1 MFSFEEEE
9 EDEEEEDEARHKSAP
24 ETSAC
29 GCESTCE
36 KTFLA
41 EVSLSVIVVVDVP
54 ILLIFRGERNEEIR
68 ERKEA
73 RVMTSLVD
81 DDDDESENGS
91 GKERTLEDIFSLFS
105 LSHFQRNDENE
116 TSSKRDSFERLLFG
130 CVFLLQ
136 RCRVDAER
144 KEEDEMKKKIEK
156 KKQSANKKLNVGEK
170 LKLAEDVERSLR
182 EIGCPLPLRAH
193 QIVGLDS
200 ENVFPVVQWLTKRA
214 MIATRE
220 TMEENE
226 EEEDERRRNRRR
238 RSRWSAAR
246 SSDGF
251 GASALFSTSSTQTTT
266 TTRTRDP
273 FRSIQLQRNSVT
285 TRTLRR
291 AAESNLNRD
300 LEQEG
305 EEKMT
310 NGCLMEF
317 GHRVSGRSRLYGT
330 RAGGSSALATR
341 AAADAAARNRSE
353 KTEKDGDDEGTSSSM
368 VEGGEADEML
378 GLTDEEL
385 AQREEA
391 RLKRM
396 LSEYLVKNDENDEN
410 ASNVSSHS
418 VAELLMKMKGDEIVK
433 AMHAFGDDFDG
444 ESGSS
449 SSFAGLSG
457 AAGRILRIERA
468 TRAVARRL
476 EMEKRKLDSKR
487 EEMDEAELNTKQAKD
502 AYENAKKENETVISK
517 KIELENSVVDPA
529 QKKLVDALANMAKRR
544 AALKKEEASF
554 RKTCKKELKS
564 LKAKVIS
571 IDEERAQSGE
581 LAKIAATSSQY
592 EKEQEKRDKRVNEL
606 AKRSKKNAILS
617 RRLDDV
623 PHSAELAQYETRFR
637 ELKNA
642 VTHKLRETKRQF
654 VLYNS
659 LAKRNEH
666 AAKEISLLNSV
677 KEQLHLLDTKIGK
690 QSLRDSLRDISS
702 AVSKTA
708 DNAERRKNNEK
719 RAEELLA
726 EDQRD
731 HIEKRKE
738 YLKLTKEFK
747 DLCKRE
753 EKCLRSLEEDEE
765 KDNSDDSDDTS
776 SSSSDEDKDDDE
788 EEETDK

>member
-1 MFSFEEEE
+1 MQQ
-9 EDEEEEDEARHKSAP
+9 KK
-24 ETSAC
+24 
-29 GCESTCE
+29 G
-36 KTFLA
+36 
-41 EVSLSVIVVVDVP
+41 
-54 ILLIFRGERNEEIR
+54 
-68 ERKEA
+68 
-73 RVMTSLVD
+73 MTSLDESD
-81 DDDDESENGS
+81 DDFGRSFK
-91 GKERTLEDIFSLFS
+91 KERTLEDIFSLFS
-105 LSHFQRNDENE
+105 LSHFQQNDEENE
-116 TSSKRDSFERLLFG
+116 TSGDSFERLLFG

-136 RCRVDAER
+136 RCRVDVGR
-144 KEEDEMKKKIEK
+144 KEDAKKTIKQK
-156 KKQSANKKLNVGEK
+156 KRANKKLNVGEK

-214 MIATRE
+214 MVSTRE

-226 EEEDERRRNRRR
+226 EEEDEKRRNRRRR
-238 RSRWSAAR
+238 RSRWSAAAR

-251 GASALFSTSSTQTTT
+251 GASALCSTT

-300 LEQEG
+300 LEREG

-341 AAADAAARNRSE
+341 AAAEAAARNRSE
-353 KTEKDGDDEGTSSSM
+353 KTEKDGGDEGTSSSM

-410 ASNVSSHS
+410 ASNVSSNT
-418 VAELLMKMKGDEIVK
+418 VAELLMKMKGDEIAK

-444 ESGSS
+444 EPGSS

-517 KIELENSVVDPA
+517 RIELENSVVDPA

-581 LAKIAATSSQY
+581 LAKIAETSSQY

-654 VLYNS
+654 ALYNS

-666 AAKEISLLNSV
+666 AAKEISLLTSV

-753 EKCLRSLEEDEE
+753 EKCLQSLEEGEE
-765 KDNSDDSDDTS
+765 KDSSDDSDNTS
-776 SSSSDEDKDDDE
+776 SSSSDEDKDDDDDDE
-788 EEETDK
+788 NTDK

>member
-1 MFSFEEEE
+1 
-9 EDEEEEDEARHKSAP
+9 
-24 ETSAC
+24 
-29 GCESTCE
+29 
-36 KTFLA
+36 
-41 EVSLSVIVVVDVP
+41 
-54 ILLIFRGERNEEIR
+54 
-68 ERKEA
+68 
-73 RVMTSLVD
+73 MTSLDNESD
-81 DDDDESENGS
+81 DDFGRSFK
-91 GKERTLEDIFSLFS
+91 KERTLEDIFSLFS
-105 LSHFQRNDENE
+105 LSHFQQNDEENE
-116 TSSKRDSFERLLFG
+116 TSGDSFERLLFG

-136 RCRVDAER
+136 RCRVDVGR
-144 KEEDEMKKKIEK
+144 KEDAKKTIKQK
-156 KKQSANKKLNVGEK
+156 KRANEKLNVGEK

-214 MIATRE
+214 MVSTRE

-226 EEEDERRRNRRR
+226 EEEDEKRRNRRR
-238 RSRWSAAR
+238 RSRWSAAAR

-251 GASALFSTSSTQTTT
+251 GASALCSTT
-266 TTRTRDP
+266 TTRMRDP

-300 LEQEG
+300 LEREG

-341 AAADAAARNRSE
+341 AAAEAAARNRSE
-353 KTEKDGDDEGTSSSM
+353 KTEKDGGDEGTSSSM

-410 ASNVSSHS
+410 ASNVSSNS
-418 VAELLMKMKGDEIVK
+418 VAELLMKMKGDEIAK

-444 ESGSS
+444 EPGSS

-517 KIELENSVVDPA
+517 RIELENSVVDPA

-581 LAKIAATSSQY
+581 LAKIAETSSQY

-654 VLYNS
+654 ALYNS

-666 AAKEISLLNSV
+666 AAKEISLLTSV

-753 EKCLRSLEEDEE
+753 EKCLQSLEEGEE
-765 KDNSDDSDDTS
+765 KDSSDDSDNTS
-776 SSSSDEDKDDDE
+776 SSSSDEDKDDDDDDE
-788 EEETDK
+788 NTDK

>member
-1 MFSFEEEE
+1 
-9 EDEEEEDEARHKSAP
+9 
-24 ETSAC
+24 
-29 GCESTCE
+29 
-36 KTFLA
+36 
-41 EVSLSVIVVVDVP
+41 
-54 ILLIFRGERNEEIR
+54 
-68 ERKEA
+68 
-73 RVMTSLVD
+73 MTSIVD
-81 DDDDESENGS
+81 DNNESDV
-91 GKERTLEDIFSLFS
+91 GKEERTLEDIFALFS
-105 LSHFQRNDENE
+105 LSSHFFQRRENDFDEKDE
-116 TSSKRDSFERLLFG
+116 TSGRDSFERLLFG

-136 RCRVDAER
+136 RCGVDAER
-144 KEEDEMKKKIEK
+144 KEDVSTTKK
-156 KKQSANKKLNVGEK
+156 KKQNRKLNVGEK
-170 LKLAEDVERSLR
+170 LKLAEDIERSLR
-182 EIGCPLPLRAH
+182 EVGCPLPLRAH

-200 ENVFPVVQWLTKRA
+200 EHVFPVVQWLTKRA
-214 MIATRE
+214 MRATRE
-220 TMEENE
+220 SMEENE
-226 EEEDERRRNRRR
+226 EEEDEKRRNGRRRNR
-238 RSRWSAAR
+238 WNAARR

-251 GASALFSTSSTQTTT
+251 GASGLCSRSASASTT

-300 LEQEG
+300 LEREG

-341 AAADAAARNRSE
+341 AAAEAAARSRSE
-353 KTEKDGDDEGTSSSM
+353 KTEKDGGDEGTSSSM

-410 ASNVSSHS
+410 ASNVSSNS
-418 VAELLMKMKGDEIVK
+418 VAELLMKMKGDEIAK

-444 ESGSS
+444 EPGSS

-654 VLYNS
+654 ALYNS

-666 AAKEISLLNSV
+666 AAKEISLLTSV

-765 KDNSDDSDDTS
+765 KDSSDDSDDTS
-776 SSSSDEDKDDDE
+776 SSSSDEDKDDDGE

>member
-1 MFSFEEEE
+1 
-9 EDEEEEDEARHKSAP
+9 
-24 ETSAC
+24 
-29 GCESTCE
+29 
-36 KTFLA
+36 
-41 EVSLSVIVVVDVP
+41 
-54 ILLIFRGERNEEIR
+54 
-68 ERKEA
+68 
-73 RVMTSLVD
+73 MTSIIVD
-81 DDDDESENGS
+81 DDNDESDV
-91 GKERTLEDIFSLFS
+91 GKEERTLEDIFALFS
-105 LSHFQRNDENE
+105 LSSHFQENDFDEKDE
-116 TSSKRDSFERLLFG
+116 TSGRDSFERLLFG

-136 RCRVDAER
+136 RCGVDAER
-144 KEEDEMKKKIEK
+144 KEDVSNTKKK
-156 KKQSANKKLNVGEK
+156 KKQNRKLNNVGEK
-170 LKLAEDVERSLR
+170 LKLAEDIERSLR
-182 EIGCPLPLRAH
+182 EVGCPLPLRAH

-200 ENVFPVVQWLTKRA
+200 EHVFPVVQWLTKRA
-214 MIATRE
+214 MRATRE
-220 TMEENE
+220 SVEENE
-226 EEEDERRRNRRR
+226 EEEDEKRRNGRRRNR
-238 RSRWSAAR
+238 WSDARR

-251 GASALFSTSSTQTTT
+251 GASALCSRSASASRT

-300 LEQEG
+300 LEREG

-341 AAADAAARNRSE
+341 AAAEAAARSRSE
-353 KTEKDGDDEGTSSSM
+353 KTEKDGGDEGTSSSM

-410 ASNVSSHS
+410 ASNVSSNS

-654 VLYNS
+654 ALYNS

-666 AAKEISLLNSV
+666 AAKEISLLTSV

-765 KDNSDDSDDTS
+765 KDSSDDSDDTS
-776 SSSSDEDKDDDE
+776 SSSSDEDKDDDGE

>member
-1 MFSFEEEE
+1 
-9 EDEEEEDEARHKSAP
+9 
-24 ETSAC
+24 
-29 GCESTCE
+29 
-36 KTFLA
+36 
-41 EVSLSVIVVVDVP
+41 
-54 ILLIFRGERNEEIR
+54 
-68 ERKEA
+68 
-73 RVMTSLVD
+73 MTSIVD
-81 DDDDESENGS
+81 DNNESDV
-91 GKERTLEDIFSLFS
+91 GKEERTLEDIFALFS
-105 LSHFQRNDENE
+105 LSSHFFQRRENDFDEKDE
-116 TSSKRDSFERLLFG
+116 TSGRDSFERLLFG

-136 RCRVDAER
+136 RCGVDAER
-144 KEEDEMKKKIEK
+144 KEDVSTTKK
-156 KKQSANKKLNVGEK
+156 KKQNRKLNVGEK
-170 LKLAEDVERSLR
+170 LKLAEDIERSLR
-182 EIGCPLPLRAH
+182 EVGCPLPLRAH

-200 ENVFPVVQWLTKRA
+200 EHVFPVVQWLTKRA
-214 MIATRE
+214 MRATRE
-220 TMEENE
+220 SMEENE
-226 EEEDERRRNRRR
+226 EEEDEKRRNGRRRNR
-238 RSRWSAAR
+238 WNAARR

-251 GASALFSTSSTQTTT
+251 GASGLCSRSASASTT

-300 LEQEG
+300 LEREG

-341 AAADAAARNRSE
+341 AAAEAAARSRSE
-353 KTEKDGDDEGTSSSM
+353 KTEKDGGDEGTSSSM

-410 ASNVSSHS
+410 ASNVSSNT
-418 VAELLMKMKGDEIVK
+418 VAELLMKMKGDEIAK

-444 ESGSS
+444 EPGSS

-517 KIELENSVVDPA
+517 RIELENSVVDPA

-581 LAKIAATSSQY
+581 LAKIAETSSQY

-654 VLYNS
+654 ALYNS

-666 AAKEISLLNSV
+666 AAKEISLLTSV

-753 EKCLRSLEEDEE
+753 EKCLQSLEEGEE
-765 KDNSDDSDDTS
+765 KDSSDDSDNTS
-776 SSSSDEDKDDDE
+776 SSSSDEDKDDDDDDE
-788 EEETDK
+788 NTDK

>member
-1 MFSFEEEE
+1 
-9 EDEEEEDEARHKSAP
+9 
-24 ETSAC
+24 
-29 GCESTCE
+29 
-36 KTFLA
+36 
-41 EVSLSVIVVVDVP
+41 
-54 ILLIFRGERNEEIR
+54 
-68 ERKEA
+68 
-73 RVMTSLVD
+73 MTSIVD
-81 DDDDESENGS
+81 DNNESDV
-91 GKERTLEDIFSLFS
+91 GKEERTLEDIFALFS
-105 LSHFQRNDENE
+105 LSSHFFQRRENDFDEKDE
-116 TSSKRDSFERLLFG
+116 TSGRDSFERLLFG

-136 RCRVDAER
+136 RCGVDAER
-144 KEEDEMKKKIEK
+144 KEDVSTTKK
-156 KKQSANKKLNVGEK
+156 KKQNRKLNVGEK
-170 LKLAEDVERSLR
+170 LKLAEDIERSLR
-182 EIGCPLPLRAH
+182 EVGCPLPLRAH

-200 ENVFPVVQWLTKRA
+200 EHVFPVVQWLTKRA
-214 MIATRE
+214 MRATRE
-220 TMEENE
+220 SMEENE
-226 EEEDERRRNRRR
+226 EEEDEKRRNGRRRNR
-238 RSRWSAAR
+238 WNAARR

-251 GASALFSTSSTQTTT
+251 GASGLCSRSASASTT

-300 LEQEG
+300 LEREG

-341 AAADAAARNRSE
+341 AAAEAAARSRSE
-353 KTEKDGDDEGTSSSM
+353 KTEKDGGDEGTSSSM

-410 ASNVSSHS
+410 ASNVSSNS

-444 ESGSS
+444 EPGSS

-517 KIELENSVVDPA
+517 RIELENSVVDPA

-654 VLYNS
+654 ALYNS

-666 AAKEISLLNSV
+666 AAKEISLLTSV

-765 KDNSDDSDDTS
+765 KDSSDDSDDTS
-776 SSSSDEDKDDDE
+776 SSSSDEDKDDDGE

>member
-1 MFSFEEEE
+1 
-9 EDEEEEDEARHKSAP
+9 
-24 ETSAC
+24 
-29 GCESTCE
+29 
-36 KTFLA
+36 
-41 EVSLSVIVVVDVP
+41 
-54 ILLIFRGERNEEIR
+54 
-68 ERKEA
+68 
-73 RVMTSLVD
+73 MTSLDNESD
-81 DDDDESENGS
+81 DDFGRSFK
-91 GKERTLEDIFSLFS
+91 KERTLEDIFSLFS
-105 LSHFQRNDENE
+105 LSHFQQNDEENE
-116 TSSKRDSFERLLFG
+116 TSGDSFERLLFG

-136 RCRVDAER
+136 RCRVDVGR
-144 KEEDEMKKKIEK
+144 KEDAKKTIKQK
-156 KKQSANKKLNVGEK
+156 KRANEKLNVGEK

-214 MIATRE
+214 MVSTRE

-226 EEEDERRRNRRR
+226 EEEDEKRRNRRRR
-238 RSRWSAAR
+238 RSRWSAAAR

-251 GASALFSTSSTQTTT
+251 GASALCSTT

-300 LEQEG
+300 LEREG

-310 NGCLMEF
+310 TGCLMEF

-341 AAADAAARNRSE
+341 AAAEAAARSRSE
-353 KTEKDGDDEGTSSSM
+353 KTEKDGGDEGTSSSM

-410 ASNVSSHS
+410 ASNVSSNS

-517 KIELENSVVDPA
+517 RIELENSVVDPA

-642 VTHKLRETKRQF
+642 VTQKLRETKRQF
-654 VLYNS
+654 ALYNS

-666 AAKEISLLNSV
+666 AAKEISLLTSV

-765 KDNSDDSDDTS
+765 KDSSDDSDDTS
-776 SSSSDEDKDDDE
+776 SSSSDEDKDDDGE

>member
-1 MFSFEEEE
+1 
-9 EDEEEEDEARHKSAP
+9 
-24 ETSAC
+24 
-29 GCESTCE
+29 
-36 KTFLA
+36 
-41 EVSLSVIVVVDVP
+41 
-54 ILLIFRGERNEEIR
+54 
-68 ERKEA
+68 
-73 RVMTSLVD
+73 MTSLDNESD
-81 DDDDESENGS
+81 DDFGRSFK
-91 GKERTLEDIFSLFS
+91 KERTLEDIFSLFS
-105 LSHFQRNDENE
+105 LSHFQQNDEENE
-116 TSSKRDSFERLLFG
+116 TSGDSFERLLFG

-136 RCRVDAER
+136 RCGVDVGR
-144 KEEDEMKKKIEK
+144 KEDAKKTIKQK
-156 KKQSANKKLNVGEK
+156 KRANKKLNVGEK

-214 MIATRE
+214 MVSTRE

-226 EEEDERRRNRRR
+226 EEEDEKRRNRRR
-238 RSRWSAAR
+238 RSRWSAAAR

-251 GASALFSTSSTQTTT
+251 GASALCSTT

-300 LEQEG
+300 LEREG

-341 AAADAAARNRSE
+341 AAAEAAARNRSE
-353 KTEKDGDDEGTSSSM
+353 KTEKDGGDEGTSSSM

-410 ASNVSSHS
+410 ASNVSSNT
-418 VAELLMKMKGDEIVK
+418 VAELLMKMKGDEIAK

-444 ESGSS
+444 EPGSS

-517 KIELENSVVDPA
+517 RIELENSVVDPA

-581 LAKIAATSSQY
+581 LAKIAETSSQY

-654 VLYNS
+654 ALYNS

-666 AAKEISLLNSV
+666 AAKEISLLTSV

-753 EKCLRSLEEDEE
+753 EKCLQSLEEGEE
-765 KDNSDDSDDTS
+765 KDSSDDSDNTS
-776 SSSSDEDKDDDE
+776 SSSSDEDKDDDDDDE
-788 EEETDK
+788 NTDK

>member
-1 MFSFEEEE
+1 
-9 EDEEEEDEARHKSAP
+9 
-24 ETSAC
+24 
-29 GCESTCE
+29 
-36 KTFLA
+36 
-41 EVSLSVIVVVDVP
+41 
-54 ILLIFRGERNEEIR
+54 
-68 ERKEA
+68 
-73 RVMTSLVD
+73 MTSIVD
-81 DDDDESENGS
+81 DNNESDV
-91 GKERTLEDIFSLFS
+91 GKEERTLEDIFALFS
-105 LSHFQRNDENE
+105 LSSHFFQRRENDFDEKDE
-116 TSSKRDSFERLLFG
+116 TSGRDSFERLLFG

-136 RCRVDAER
+136 RCGVDAER
-144 KEEDEMKKKIEK
+144 KEDVSTTKK
-156 KKQSANKKLNVGEK
+156 KKQNRKLNVGEK
-170 LKLAEDVERSLR
+170 LKLAEDIERSLR
-182 EIGCPLPLRAH
+182 EVGCPLPLRAH

-200 ENVFPVVQWLTKRA
+200 EHVFPVVQWLTKRA
-214 MIATRE
+214 MRATRE
-220 TMEENE
+220 SMEENE
-226 EEEDERRRNRRR
+226 EEEDEKRRNGRRRNR
-238 RSRWSAAR
+238 WNAARR

-251 GASALFSTSSTQTTT
+251 GASGLCSRSASASTT

-300 LEQEG
+300 LEREG

-341 AAADAAARNRSE
+341 AAAEAAARSRSE
-353 KTEKDGDDEGTSSSM
+353 KTEKDGGDEGTSSSM

-410 ASNVSSHS
+410 ASNVSSNS

-444 ESGSS
+444 EPGSS

-517 KIELENSVVDPA
+517 RIELENSVVDPA

-581 LAKIAATSSQY
+581 LAKIAETSAQY

-654 VLYNS
+654 ALYNS

-666 AAKEISLLNSV
+666 AAKEISLLTSV

-765 KDNSDDSDDTS
+765 KDSSDDSDNTS
-776 SSSSDEDKDDDE
+776 SSSSDEDKDDDDDDE
-788 EEETDK
+788 NTDK

>member
-1 MFSFEEEE
+1 
-9 EDEEEEDEARHKSAP
+9 
-24 ETSAC
+24 
-29 GCESTCE
+29 
-36 KTFLA
+36 
-41 EVSLSVIVVVDVP
+41 
-54 ILLIFRGERNEEIR
+54 
-68 ERKEA
+68 
-73 RVMTSLVD
+73 MTSIIVD
-81 DDDDESENGS
+81 DDNESDV
-91 GKERTLEDIFSLFS
+91 GKEERTLEDIFALFS
-105 LSHFQRNDENE
+105 LSSHFQENDDEKDE
-116 TSSKRDSFERLLFG
+116 TSGRDSFERLLFG

-136 RCRVDAER
+136 RCGVDAER
-144 KEEDEMKKKIEK
+144 KEDVSNTKKK
-156 KKQSANKKLNVGEK
+156 KKQNKKLNVGEK
-170 LKLAEDVERSLR
+170 LKLAEDIERSLR
-182 EIGCPLPLRAH
+182 EIVGCPLPLRAH

-200 ENVFPVVQWLTKRA
+200 EHVFPVVQWLTKRA
-214 MIATRE
+214 MRATRE
-220 TMEENE
+220 SMEENE
-226 EEEDERRRNRRR
+226 EEEDEKRRNGRRRNR
-238 RSRWSAAR
+238 WNAARR

-251 GASALFSTSSTQTTT
+251 GASALGSRSASSASTT

-300 LEQEG
+300 LEREG

-341 AAADAAARNRSE
+341 AAAEAAARSRSE
-353 KTEKDGDDEGTSSSM
+353 KTEKDGGDEGTSSSM

-410 ASNVSSHS
+410 ASNVSSNS

-654 VLYNS
+654 ALYNS

-666 AAKEISLLNSV
+666 AAKEISLLTSV

-765 KDNSDDSDDTS
+765 KDSSDDSDDTS
-776 SSSSDEDKDDDE
+776 SSSSDEDKDDDGE

>member
-1 MFSFEEEE
+1 
-9 EDEEEEDEARHKSAP
+9 
-24 ETSAC
+24 
-29 GCESTCE
+29 
-36 KTFLA
+36 
-41 EVSLSVIVVVDVP
+41 
-54 ILLIFRGERNEEIR
+54 
-68 ERKEA
+68 
-73 RVMTSLVD
+73 MTSIVD
-81 DDDDESENGS
+81 DNNESDV
-91 GKERTLEDIFSLFS
+91 GKEERTLEDIFALFS
-105 LSHFQRNDENE
+105 LSSHFFQRRENDFDEKDE
-116 TSSKRDSFERLLFG
+116 TSGRDSFERLLFG

-136 RCRVDAER
+136 RCGVDAER
-144 KEEDEMKKKIEK
+144 KEDVSTTKK
-156 KKQSANKKLNVGEK
+156 KKQNRKLNVGEK
-170 LKLAEDVERSLR
+170 LKLAEDIERSLR
-182 EIGCPLPLRAH
+182 EVGCPLPLRAH

-200 ENVFPVVQWLTKRA
+200 EHVFPVVQWLTKRA
-214 MIATRE
+214 MRATRE
-220 TMEENE
+220 SMEENE
-226 EEEDERRRNRRR
+226 EEEDEKRRKGRRRNR
-238 RSRWSAAR
+238 WNAARR

-251 GASALFSTSSTQTTT
+251 GASGLCSRSASASTT

-300 LEQEG
+300 LEREG

-341 AAADAAARNRSE
+341 AAAEAAARSRSE
-353 KTEKDGDDEGTSSSM
+353 KTEKDGGDEGTSSSM

-410 ASNVSSHS
+410 ASNVSSNS

-642 VTHKLRETKRQF
+642 VTQKLRETKRQF
-654 VLYNS
+654 ALYNS

-666 AAKEISLLNSV
+666 AAKEISLLTSV

-765 KDNSDDSDDTS
+765 KDSSDDSDDTS
-776 SSSSDEDKDDDE
+776 SSSSDEDKDDDGE

>member
-1 MFSFEEEE
+1 
-9 EDEEEEDEARHKSAP
+9 
-24 ETSAC
+24 
-29 GCESTCE
+29 
-36 KTFLA
+36 
-41 EVSLSVIVVVDVP
+41 
-54 ILLIFRGERNEEIR
+54 
-68 ERKEA
+68 
-73 RVMTSLVD
+73 MTSIVD
-81 DDDDESENGS
+81 DNNESDV
-91 GKERTLEDIFSLFS
+91 GKEERTLEDIFALFS
-105 LSHFQRNDENE
+105 LSSHFFQRRENDFDEKDE
-116 TSSKRDSFERLLFG
+116 TSGRDSFERLLFG

-136 RCRVDAER
+136 RCGVDAER
-144 KEEDEMKKKIEK
+144 KEDVSTTKK
-156 KKQSANKKLNVGEK
+156 KKQNRKLNVGEK
-170 LKLAEDVERSLR
+170 LKLAEDIERSLR
-182 EIGCPLPLRAH
+182 EVGCPLPLRAH

-200 ENVFPVVQWLTKRA
+200 EHVFPVVQWLTKRA
-214 MIATRE
+214 MRATRE
-220 TMEENE
+220 SMEENE
-226 EEEDERRRNRRR
+226 EEEDEKRRNGRRRNR
-238 RSRWSAAR
+238 WNAARR

-251 GASALFSTSSTQTTT
+251 GASGLCSRSASASTT

-300 LEQEG
+300 LEREG

-341 AAADAAARNRSE
+341 AAAEAAARSRSE
-353 KTEKDGDDEGTSSSM
+353 KTEKDGGDEGTSSSM

-410 ASNVSSHS
+410 ASNVSSNT
-418 VAELLMKMKGDEIVK
+418 VAELLMKMKGDEIAK

-444 ESGSS
+444 EPGSS

-517 KIELENSVVDPA
+517 RIELENSVVDPA

-654 VLYNS
+654 ALYNS

-666 AAKEISLLNSV
+666 AAKEISLLTSV

-765 KDNSDDSDDTS
+765 KDSSDDSDNTS
-776 SSSSDEDKDDDE
+776 SSSSDEDKDDDDDDE
-788 EEETDK
+788 NTDK

>member
-1 MFSFEEEE
+1 
-9 EDEEEEDEARHKSAP
+9 
-24 ETSAC
+24 
-29 GCESTCE
+29 
-36 KTFLA
+36 
-41 EVSLSVIVVVDVP
+41 
-54 ILLIFRGERNEEIR
+54 
-68 ERKEA
+68 
-73 RVMTSLVD
+73 MTSIIVD
-81 DDDDESENGS
+81 DDNNESDDV
-91 GKERTLEDIFSLFS
+91 GKEERTLEDIFSLFS
-105 LSHFQRNDENE
+105 LSSHFFQRRENDFDEKDE
-116 TSSKRDSFERLLFG
+116 TSGRDSFERLLFG

-136 RCRVDAER
+136 RCGVDAER
-144 KEEDEMKKKIEK
+144 KEDVSNTKK
-156 KKQSANKKLNVGEK
+156 KKQNKKLNVGEK
-170 LKLAEDVERSLR
+170 LKLAEDIERSLR
-182 EIGCPLPLRAH
+182 EVGCPLPLRAH

-200 ENVFPVVQWLTKRA
+200 EHVFPVVQWLTKRA
-214 MIATRE
+214 MRATRE
-220 TMEENE
+220 SMEENE
-226 EEEDERRRNRRR
+226 EEEDEKRRNGRRRNR
-238 RSRWSAAR
+238 WNAARR

-251 GASALFSTSSTQTTT
+251 GASALCSRSASAST

-300 LEQEG
+300 LEREG

-330 RAGGSSALATR
+330 RTGGSSALATR
-341 AAADAAARNRSE
+341 AAAEAAARSRSE
-353 KTEKDGDDEGTSSSM
+353 KTEKDGGDEGTSSSM

-385 AQREEA
+385 ARREEA

-410 ASNVSSHS
+410 ASNVSSNS

-444 ESGSS
+444 ESGSL

-654 VLYNS
+654 ALYNS

-666 AAKEISLLNSV
+666 AAKEISLLTSV

-765 KDNSDDSDDTS
+765 KDSSDDSDDTS
-776 SSSSDEDKDDDE
+776 SSSSDEDKDDDGE

>member
-1 MFSFEEEE
+1 
-9 EDEEEEDEARHKSAP
+9 
-24 ETSAC
+24 
-29 GCESTCE
+29 
-36 KTFLA
+36 
-41 EVSLSVIVVVDVP
+41 
-54 ILLIFRGERNEEIR
+54 
-68 ERKEA
+68 
-73 RVMTSLVD
+73 MTSLDNESD
-81 DDDDESENGS
+81 DDFGRSFK
-91 GKERTLEDIFSLFS
+91 KERTLEDIFSLFS
-105 LSHFQRNDENE
+105 LSHFQQNDEENE
-116 TSSKRDSFERLLFG
+116 TSGDSFERLLFG

-136 RCRVDAER
+136 RCRVDVGR
-144 KEEDEMKKKIEK
+144 KEDAKKTIKQK
-156 KKQSANKKLNVGEK
+156 KRANEKLNVGEK

-214 MIATRE
+214 MVSTRE

-226 EEEDERRRNRRR
+226 EEEDEKRRNRRR
-238 RSRWSAAR
+238 RSRWSAAAR

-251 GASALFSTSSTQTTT
+251 GASALCSTT

-300 LEQEG
+300 LEREG

-341 AAADAAARNRSE
+341 AAAEAAARNRSE
-353 KTEKDGDDEGTSSSM
+353 KTEKDGGDEGTSSSM

-410 ASNVSSHS
+410 ASNVSSNS
-418 VAELLMKMKGDEIVK
+418 VAELLMKMKGDEIAK

-444 ESGSS
+444 EPGSS

-517 KIELENSVVDPA
+517 RIELENSVVDPA

-581 LAKIAATSSQY
+581 LAKIAETSSQY

-654 VLYNS
+654 ALYNS

-666 AAKEISLLNSV
+666 AAKEISLLTSV

-753 EKCLRSLEEDEE
+753 EKCLQSLEEGEE
-765 KDNSDDSDDTS
+765 KDSSDDSDNTS
-776 SSSSDEDKDDDE
+776 SSSSDEDKDDDDDDE
-788 EEETDK
+788 NTDK

>member
-1 MFSFEEEE
+1 
-9 EDEEEEDEARHKSAP
+9 
-24 ETSAC
+24 
-29 GCESTCE
+29 
-36 KTFLA
+36 
-41 EVSLSVIVVVDVP
+41 
-54 ILLIFRGERNEEIR
+54 
-68 ERKEA
+68 
-73 RVMTSLVD
+73 MTSIVD
-81 DDDDESENGS
+81 DNNESDV
-91 GKERTLEDIFSLFS
+91 GKEERTLEDIFALFS
-105 LSHFQRNDENE
+105 LSSHFFQRRENDFDEKDE
-116 TSSKRDSFERLLFG
+116 TSGRDSFERLLFG

-136 RCRVDAER
+136 RCGVDAER
-144 KEEDEMKKKIEK
+144 KEDVSTTKK
-156 KKQSANKKLNVGEK
+156 KKQNRKLNVGEK
-170 LKLAEDVERSLR
+170 LKLAEDIERSLR
-182 EIGCPLPLRAH
+182 EVGCPLPLRAH

-200 ENVFPVVQWLTKRA
+200 EHVFPVVQWLTKRA
-214 MIATRE
+214 MRATRE
-220 TMEENE
+220 SMEENE
-226 EEEDERRRNRRR
+226 EEEDEKRRNGRRRNR
-238 RSRWSAAR
+238 WNAARR

-251 GASALFSTSSTQTTT
+251 GASGLCSRSASASTT

-300 LEQEG
+300 LEREG

-341 AAADAAARNRSE
+341 AAAEAAARSRSE
-353 KTEKDGDDEGTSSSM
+353 KTEKDGGDEGTSSSM

-410 ASNVSSHS
+410 ASNVSSNS
-418 VAELLMKMKGDEIVK
+418 VAELLMKMKGDEIAK

-444 ESGSS
+444 EPGSS

-517 KIELENSVVDPA
+517 RIELENSVVDPA

-581 LAKIAATSSQY
+581 LAKIAETSSQY

-654 VLYNS
+654 ALYNS

-666 AAKEISLLNSV
+666 AAKEISLLTSV

-765 KDNSDDSDDTS
+765 KDSSDDSDDTS
-776 SSSSDEDKDDDE
+776 SSSSDEDKDDDGE

>member
-1 MFSFEEEE
+1 
-9 EDEEEEDEARHKSAP
+9 
-24 ETSAC
+24 
-29 GCESTCE
+29 
-36 KTFLA
+36 
-41 EVSLSVIVVVDVP
+41 
-54 ILLIFRGERNEEIR
+54 
-68 ERKEA
+68 
-73 RVMTSLVD
+73 MTSIVD
-81 DDDDESENGS
+81 DNNESDV
-91 GKERTLEDIFSLFS
+91 GKEERTLEDIFALFS
-105 LSHFQRNDENE
+105 LSSHFFQRRENDFDEKDE
-116 TSSKRDSFERLLFG
+116 TSGRDSFERLLFG

-136 RCRVDAER
+136 RCGVDAER
-144 KEEDEMKKKIEK
+144 KEDKKKQ
-156 KKQSANKKLNVGEK
+156 KQSANTKKLNVGEK
-170 LKLAEDVERSLR
+170 LKLAEDIERSLR

-200 ENVFPVVQWLTKRA
+200 EHVFPVVQWLTKRA
-214 MIATRE
+214 MRATRE

-226 EEEDERRRNRRR
+226 EEEDEKRRNGRRRN
-238 RSRWSAAR
+238 RWSAAR

-251 GASALFSTSSTQTTT
+251 GASALGSTSASAST
-266 TTRTRDP
+266 TTRARDP

-300 LEQEG
+300 LEREG

-330 RAGGSSALATR
+330 RTGGSSALATR
-341 AAADAAARNRSE
+341 AAAEAAARSRSE
-353 KTEKDGDDEGTSSSM
+353 KTEKDGGDEGTSSSM

-391 RLKRM
+391 MLKRM

-410 ASNVSSHS
+410 ASNVSSNS

-517 KIELENSVVDPA
+517 KIELEDSVVDPA

-571 IDEERAQSGE
+571 IDEERTQSGE

-654 VLYNS
+654 ALYNS

-666 AAKEISLLNSV
+666 AAKEISLLTSV

-765 KDNSDDSDDTS
+765 KDSSDDSDDTS
-776 SSSSDEDKDDDE
+776 SSSSDEDKDDDGE